1 MSGLKLVTGN
11 RLEILS
17 EHLVRML
24 ARPLPSPLSPEIIL
38 VQSKGME
45 RWLSMEIAR
54 QTGVCANCLFP
65 FPNSFLYEILKKIIP
80 DLPEEPFM
88 TGFEPDV
95 LAFKIMKVLP
105 PCLNMPGFE
114 DLSLYLKD
122 DAKQL
127 KLFQLSDKIANIF
140 DQYLV
145 FRPEMIFRW
154 ELGEEDHWQ
163 AKLWRELTAEPDVIH
178 RAKLQRI
185 LLEKLKKKNIDK
197 EKLPKRLSVFGIS
210 YLPLFH
216 FDFCAQ
222 LSEIIDVNMFLL
234 NPCREY
240 WADIVSDKEIKL
252 IRGGYAEKEND
263 MHLDKGNSLL
273 SSMGVEGRD
282 FFSLISEFNCE
293 VEECFAEP
301 ETSAG
306 TCSMLSL
313 IQSDILNL
321 KDPDSNDSENA
332 ESGLCGC
339 NGHEEPPSIQI
350 HSCHSPMREIEVL
363 YDNLLYMFEK
373 NQGLL
378 PKDIVVMAPDIETYT
393 PFINAVFNGSID
405 TKDKIP
411 FFISDRSLKNSSH
424 IIEDF
429 FSLLDLKNSRLGA
442 TRIMALMESP
452 GIKEKF
458 GFTIK
463 DIKTAQRWIRQTNI
477 RWGKD
482 SSSRADIGLPDF
494 NENTWKSG
502 IESLLL
508 GYAMGNAGAADM
520 NRDGFGDKMFAK
532 ILPYNNFDSGDIKCF
547 GKILGFLDRI
557 FYWTDILNNKI
568 NLSSWSIKLKLL
580 LEEFFPVND
589 ETEPEIQVLKK
600 SFDSLT
606 EIQEI
611 SGFEKK
617 IELDVIRS
625 FFDNIFE
632 KSKESSVF
640 ITGGVT
646 FCSALP
652 MRSVPFKIVCLLGM
666 NDDAFPRKFKTA
678 GFDIIAKHPKPGDR
692 SGRNDDKY
700 LFLETIISARQKLYI
715 SYTGQSIQD
724 NTSIPPSILVSE
736 LVDYIT
742 KKFKN
747 KRENDHIIIK
757 HRLQPFSPG
766 YFEGN
771 RYLFSYSEEDF
782 AACAGISERK
792 KERLLISDEISKPS
806 EEWKNID
813 IESLCLFYANP
824 AKFIMQKRLRL
835 FIDKES
841 EHSDDCSD
849 GCSDDRENFN
859 LDGLNS
865 YLTGKELVDHYF
877 SGNNVKDFLPVQ
889 RAKGML
895 PHGNAGEYIFNEIR
909 ADADIF
915 YKKAD
920 KFISGPHLDP
930 VDVSL
935 SIEGFRL
942 SGTLDDVYEN
952 NQIHIRYA
960 KKRSKDLLRAW
971 IFHLALCQIS
981 EKVSGK
987 KMPQTTWLI
996 CKDSAWKF
1004 DYVKESKVV
1013 LLNLL
1018 KLYEK
1023 GLSKPLPFFPESSHE
1038 FADTMIRKKKSEKD
1052 AENKAYNRWTD
1063 RFKGESDDQYYRLC
1077 FGKMDHID
1085 DFVNAEFKDNTAM
1098 VYTPLFENF
1107 RQIYEL

>member
-1 MSGLKLVTGN
+1 MPGLKLVTGN

-17 EHLVRML
+17 EHLVRIL
-24 ARPLPSPLSPEIIL
+24 ANPLPSPFSPEIIL

-54 QTGVCANCLFP
+54 QTGVCANFRFP

-105 PCLNMPGFE
+105 LCLNVPGFE
-114 DLSLYLKD
+114 GIGLYLKD
-122 DAKQL
+122 DVKQL

-154 ELGEEDHWQ
+154 ESGEEDLWQ
-163 AKLWRELTAEPDVIH
+163 AKLWRELTADPDVIH

-185 LLEKLKKKNIDK
+185 LLEKIKKKNIDK
-197 EKLPKRLSVFGIS
+197 EKLPQRLSVFGIS

-216 FDFCAQ
+216 LNFYAH

-240 WADIVSDKEIKL
+240 WADIVSDKEIKF
-252 IRGGYAEKEND
+252 IRGGYAEKEYYDD

-273 SSMGVEGRD
+273 SSMGVEGKD
-282 FFSLISEFNCE
+282 FFSLISELNCE

-301 ETSAG
+301 EISAG

-321 KDPDSNDSENA
+321 KDPDSNDSKNA

-339 NGHEEPPSIQI
+339 NGHEAQPSIQI

-373 NQGLL
+373 NQDLL
-378 PKDIVVMAPDIETYT
+378 PKDIVVMAPDIETYA

-405 TKDKIP
+405 TKNKIP

-442 TRIMALMESP
+442 TRIMALMESS

-458 GFTIK
+458 GFIIK
-463 DIKTAQRWIRQTNI
+463 DIKTARRWIKQTNI

-482 SSSRADIGLPDF
+482 SSSRVELGLPDF
-494 NENTWKSG
+494 SENTWKSG
-502 IESLLL
+502 IDSLLL
-508 GYAMGNAGAADM
+508 GYAMGNADSADI
-520 NRDGFGDKMFAK
+520 NRDGFGDRMFAK
-532 ILPYNNFDSGDIKCF
+532 ILPYNNFDSGDLNCF
-547 GKILGFLDRI
+547 GKILGFLDKI
-557 FYWTDILNNKI
+557 FYWADILNSKM

-580 LEEFFPVND
+580 LEDFFPINN

-600 SFDSLT
+600 SFDSLIK
-606 EIQEI
+606 IQES

-632 KSKESSVF
+632 KSKESSGF

-652 MRSVPFKIVCLLGM
+652 MRSVPFEIVCLLGM

-678 GFDIIAKHPKPGDR
+678 GFDIIAKHPRPGDR

-700 LFLETIISARQKLYI
+700 LFLETIISARKKLYI
-715 SYTGQSIQD
+715 SYVGQSIQD
-724 NTSIPPSILVSE
+724 NTGIPPSILVSE
-736 LVDYIT
+736 LVDYIAR
-742 KKFKN
+742 KFKN

-757 HRLQPFSPG
+757 QRLQPFSTR
-766 YFEGN
+766 YFEGD

-782 AACAGISERK
+782 AACTGISERK
-792 KERLLISDEISKPS
+792 KERLLISGEISKPS

-824 AKFIMQKRLRL
+824 AKFFMQKRLSL
-835 FIDKES
+835 FIDKNPES
-841 EHSDDCSD
+841 SDDYSD
-849 GCSDDRENFN
+849 GYSDDRENFN
-859 LDGLNS
+859 LGGLDS
-865 YLTGKELVDHYF
+865 YLTGNELVDYYF
-877 SGNNVKDFLPVQ
+877 SGSNVKDFLPVQ

-895 PHGNAGEYIFNEIR
+895 PHGNAGEYIFNEIK

-915 YKKAD
+915 CKKTGRFTRD
-920 KFISGPHLDP
+920 PKIDP

-935 SIEGFRL
+935 LIEGFRL
-942 SGTLDDVYEN
+942 TGTIGDVYEN
-952 NQIHIRYA
+952 GRIHIRYA
-960 KKRSKDLLRAW
+960 KKRAKDLLRNW
-971 IFHLALCQIS
+971 IFHLALCRIF
-981 EKVSGK
+981 K
-987 KMPQTTWLI
+987 KKSQTSCLI
-996 CKDSAWKF
+996 CKDSAWEF
-1004 DYVKESKVV
+1004 DYVKESKVI

-1023 GLSKPLPFFPESSHE
+1023 GLSKPLHFFPESSHE
-1038 FADTMIRKKKSEKD
+1038 FADAKIRKEKSEKF
-1052 AENKAYNRWTD
+1052 AANKAYNRWID

-1077 FGKMDHID
+1077 FGKMDNID
-1085 DFVNAEFKDNTAM
+1085 DFVNAEFKDNAAM
-1098 VYTPLFENF
+1098 VYAPLFNNF
-1107 RQIYEL
+1107 KQIHEL